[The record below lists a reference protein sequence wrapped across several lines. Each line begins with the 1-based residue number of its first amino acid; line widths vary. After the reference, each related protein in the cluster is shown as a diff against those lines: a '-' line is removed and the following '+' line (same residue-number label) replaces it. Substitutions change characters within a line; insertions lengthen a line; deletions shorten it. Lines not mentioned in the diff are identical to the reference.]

1 MVGETNEGAFIII
14 HSCLGIFRMHKV
26 SQYQGRIHVL

>member
-1 MVGETNEGAFIII
+1 MVGETNEAAFIII

-26 SQYQGRIHVL
+26 QGRLHVS